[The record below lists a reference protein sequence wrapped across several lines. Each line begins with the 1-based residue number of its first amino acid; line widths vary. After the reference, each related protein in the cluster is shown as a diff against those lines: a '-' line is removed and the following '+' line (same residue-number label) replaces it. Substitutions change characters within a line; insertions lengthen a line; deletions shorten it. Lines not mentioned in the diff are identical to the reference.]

1 MPPGRKCP
9 NLTDRPPSPAGF
21 SRDSWQ
27 EFFEAEDDFDV
38 HLIRTRSR
46 QPPPPATSMAR
57 RGLLLLPVLL
67 LAAGV
72 PGARAHARLVCPAP
86 WSAETGAKAGPCPG
100 GVGPDAPVTTLQPGR
115 NTVVWEESIYHFAAP
130 TRLALAGPVSAAPT
144 NLDAAA
150 FDACVL
156 LDQ

>member
-1 MPPGRKCP
+1 
-9 NLTDRPPSPAGF
+9 
-21 SRDSWQ
+21 
-27 EFFEAEDDFDV
+27 
-38 HLIRTRSR
+38 
-46 QPPPPATSMAR
+46 MAR

-100 GVGPDAPVTTLQPGR
+100 GLGPDAPVTTLQPGR

-130 TRLALAGPVSAAPT
+130 TRLALAGPVSANAPT

>member
-1 MPPGRKCP
+1 
-9 NLTDRPPSPAGF
+9 
-21 SRDSWQ
+21 
-27 EFFEAEDDFDV
+27 
-38 HLIRTRSR
+38 
-46 QPPPPATSMAR
+46 MAR
-57 RGLLLLPVLL
+57 RGPPLLLPAATALLL

-86 WSAETGAKAGPCPG
+86 WSAETGAKAGPCPPG
-100 GVGPDAPVTTLQPGR
+100 GLGPDAPVTTLQPGR
-115 NTVVWEESIYHFAAP
+115 NTIVWEESIYHFAAP